1 MPMRRTLFSTGLRF
15 TAGAALAS
23 AALAAPAFADMQG
36 HAITYHV
43 TVQKPPANT
52 WTDAQLSV
60 TLSKTCEGW
69 SYSSAL
75 LYGIERDRG
84 GARDPKVP
92 LGPKADSYQE
102 VLKLSEKPDGRSLT
116 YEARYI
122 ANTRSEEVR
131 GSVTLGEDGSGTLEV
146 KSARLPRNVDLPKE
160 TILPMALRARL
171 TDRLASAAGTPA
183 PPELTLR
190 TIELGRFYT
199 GVEVTLAPAPPLP
212 PLPVPKGAQPLVV
225 RSPLL
230 EGRSRAFQQTSKSL
244 SERMA
249 SHFELNEHGVVPR
262 FTFMRE
268 GIVWRAD
275 VKEITAFASPACN
288 R

>member
-1 MPMRRTLFSTGLRF
+1 MRRTLLSPGLRYI
-15 TAGAALAS
+15 AGAALAS
-23 AALAAPAFADMQG
+23 AALAAPAFGTDMQG
-36 HAITYHV
+36 HAVTYHV
-43 TVQKPPANT
+43 TVEKPPANT

-69 SYSSAL
+69 NYSSAL
-75 LYGIERDRG
+75 LYGIERNRG
-84 GARDPKVP
+84 GTRDPKVP

-102 VLKLSEKPDGRSLT
+102 ALKFSEKLDGRSLS

-131 GSVTLGEDGSGTLEV
+131 GSVMLGEDGSGTLDV
-146 KSARLPRNVDLPKE
+146 KSARLPRKVELPKA

-171 TDRLASAAGTPA
+171 TAIVAGAAGDA
-183 PPELTLR
+183 PPPALTLQ

-199 GVEVTLAPAPPLP
+199 GVDVTLVPASPLP
-212 PLPVPKGAQPLVV
+212 PLAVPKGAQPLVV
-225 RSPLL
+225 KSPLL
-230 EGRSRAFQQTSKSL
+230 TGRSRAFQQTSKTL

-262 FTFMRE
+262 FTFVRE